1 MKCSWPHQGPGH
13 FLHRF
18 GQLLQKSN
26 GLYRKLVNRQI
37 QGDLSTVFA
46 EIVKEEE
53 EGEAGQQSAT
63 AAKADDVADAA
74 PQ

>member
-1 MKCSWPHQGPGH
+1 MPHGLPGP
-13 FLHRF
+13 FLLHRS
-18 GQLLQKSN
+18 GQLLQKPN

-53 EGEAGQQSAT
+53 DAGEAGQQT
-63 AAKADDVADAA
+63 AAAAKDDDADAA
-74 PQ
+74 APQ